1 MNARWFNKANA
12 FASAWKSKF
21 GVDPKP
27 ATVALGLSV
36 AQHETRCGDAWP
48 GEYNWG
54 AVQHRVPNTDER
66 SVLSAAGPPNPKSVG
81 AARDALALAI
91 AAGTIPEPEQCALHV
106 DSSPGKGWY
115 WVFFWSFNNDEEGA
129 AFFIRIIAE
138 KRAAC
143 RAALEN
149 ATLENLDLAATDLA
163 TQMYRS
169 RYYEG
174 FHDPKEPG
182 GIQANIDDYAASLQR
197 ILPGIVAGM
206 SGWAPGA
213 TLPPPDPNAIDIGTV
228 AGVQAALNKL
238 GAQPPLTVDG
248 ATGPKTK
255 AAIKVFQASKGL
267 TADGIVGPKTL
278 AALELALR

>member
-1 MNARWFNKANA
+1 MNARWYNKANA
-12 FASAWKSKF
+12 FAAAWKSKF
-21 GVDPKP
+21 GVDPSM

-54 AVQHRVPNTDER
+54 AVQHRVPNTLER
-66 SVLSAAGPPNPKSVG
+66 AVLSVAGPPNPKAVG
-81 AARDALALAI
+81 AAREALTAAI
-91 AAGTIPEPEQCALHV
+91 AAGTIPAPVQCALHV

-115 WVFFWSFNNDEEGA
+115 WVFFWSFDNDEQGA

-138 KRAAC
+138 NRAAC

-149 ATLENLDLAATDLA
+149 ATLENLESSATALA

-174 FHDPKEPG
+174 FHNPKEPG
-182 GIQANIDDYAASLQR
+182 GVQANIDDYAGGLQR
-197 ILPGIVAGM
+197 ILPGIVAGLK
-206 SGWAPGA
+206 GWGPGA
-213 TLPPPDPNAIDIGTV
+213 TLPPPDPNAIDLSTLIGI
-228 AGVQAALNKL
+228 QMALNKL
-238 GAQPPLTVDG
+238 GAKPALTVDG
-248 ATGPKTK
+248 ITGPKTK
-255 AAIKVFQASKGL
+255 AAIKAFQASKGL
-267 TADGIVGPKTL
+267 TDDGIVGPKTL